1 MLYCLGE
8 KQEMALV
15 EANPEEYVEHG
26 RFKIDNLGRP
36 SWAHPV
42 VADGKL
48 YLRNQG
54 RLTAY
59 NVRQ

>member
-1 MLYCLGE
+1 
-8 KQEMALV
+8 MALV
-15 EANPEEYVEHG
+15 EANPEKYVEHG
-26 RFKIDNLGRP
+26 RFQIENLGRP

-48 YLRNQG
+48 FLRNLN

-59 NVRQ
+59 NVRR